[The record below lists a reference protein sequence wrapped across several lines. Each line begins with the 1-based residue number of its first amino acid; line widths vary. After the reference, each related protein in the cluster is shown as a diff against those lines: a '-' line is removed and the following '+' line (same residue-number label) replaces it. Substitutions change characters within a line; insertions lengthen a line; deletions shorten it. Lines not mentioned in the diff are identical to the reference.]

1 MTSVIDSIQHKE
13 AELVTTVHSYY
24 MSLFAHTLQEDLQK
38 SFYTLNTKTELDLL
52 QAKKVDGIFVEFP
65 RFSYNYLEGL
75 PYVRIAPVDMGA

>member
-52 QAKKVDGIFVEFP
+52 
-65 RFSYNYLEGL
+65 
-75 PYVRIAPVDMGA
+75 